1 MAKFVKGKSGNPGG
15 RPKTNEDFKNSC
27 IEYSQE
33 ALDKLV
39 SWMRTGGEAVSIK
52 ASQII
57 IEHAH
62 GKPHQ
67 TLGGDTETGEIPVS
81 MTVKYVKPNG

>member
-27 IEYSQE
+27 LEYSQE

-39 SWMRTGGEAVSIK
+39 SWMRTGGESVSIK

-62 GKPHQ
+62 GKPAQ
-67 TLGGDTETGEIPVS
+67 TITGTGPSGEIPVT